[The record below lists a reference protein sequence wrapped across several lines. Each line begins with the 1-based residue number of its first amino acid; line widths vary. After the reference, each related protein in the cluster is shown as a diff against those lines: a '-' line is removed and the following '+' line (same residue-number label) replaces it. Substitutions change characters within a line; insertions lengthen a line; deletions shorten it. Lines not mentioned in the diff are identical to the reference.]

1 MTLGDSDVL
10 STCVLIT
17 RTHNISQGLLAL
29 LALLLSPQRARES
42 AVPLLPFS
50 LSLFPALLYPLSFP
64 RMPTPL
70 SLHNGPCNQ
79 RRVIVTRDAYTNS
92 FSFTLRSRL
101 RRSSSRQFEFLS
113 SFSCLS
119 CAFPQTFTT
128 TGSSGHNDD
137 GGFVIV
143 PGDSE
148 IVAKAEANV
157 ARGNASMRLRPAQ
170 PFPLLS
176 PLFLLL
182 FILPFRLAKTSSFRV
197 A

>member
-101 RRSSSRQFEFLS
+101 RRSSSRQLRIPFKLFLS
-113 SFSCLS
+113 FLRFSS
-119 CAFPQTFTT
+119 DFY
-128 TGSSGHNDD
+128 HN
-137 GGFVIV
+137 G
-143 PGDSE
+143 E
-148 IVAKAEANV
+148 
-157 ARGNASMRLRPAQ
+157 LRSQ
-170 PFPLLS
+170 
-176 PLFLLL
+176 
-182 FILPFRLAKTSSFRV
+182 
-197 A
+197 